1 MNFKWLFPI
10 PNISRKKKCV
20 QGIVDTMTELGQD
33 DRKLIPASIVI
44 TSVAVIVLNFL
55 FIWLNHTLIFDP
67 LFYVPIILTAYY
79 YPRRGVF
86 FTVGT
91 AMLYLAMVLAEFY
104 QSMDIVVTGLG
115 HACFFII
122 VGCALTY
129 FSTWSPHEL
138 KIYKNL
144 ADSVEPGRIKTIIIP
159 ACIVI
164 LSATIFF

>member
-33 DRKLIPASIVI
+33 DRKLITGFDRHYLSGSYRSEFSFYLAQPYPY
-44 TSVAVIVLNFL
+44 
-55 FIWLNHTLIFDP
+55 FDP

-129 FSTWSPHEL
+129 FRYL
-138 KIYKNL
+138 
-144 ADSVEPGRIKTIIIP
+144 VP
-159 ACIVI
+159 A
-164 LSATIFF
+164 

>member
-67 LFYVPIILTAYY
+67 LFYVPIILTAHDL
-79 YPRRGVF
+79 PRRGVF

-91 AMLYLAMVLAEFY
+91 AMLYLAMGLAEFY

-115 HACFFII
+115 TR
-122 VGCALTY
+122 V
-129 FSTWSPHEL
+129 FS
-138 KIYKNL
+138 
-144 ADSVEPGRIKTIIIP
+144 
-159 ACIVI
+159 
-164 LSATIFF
+164 LSSAVR